1 MPARRMAMD
10 DEKYLYDQVLLG
22 RKKTCGK
29 ELFETTVNG
38 RKEYNPI
45 DEERAIKIVKYAME
59 YYLGWSPM
67 QVWENLDDEV
77 IKKMKLSGLVN
88 QRIKFPVELVDQ
100 KENIKYLVCRMYPE
114 KFHYNSDQAVEAYY
128 DRVLSGKLPDLKRA
142 FLPKMMKAA
151 RIAQRSA
158 SGGHWNLTADFQARR
173 QCMIFSVPQKE
184 DHLSVRIN
192 WRAHAGIYSSSLYV
206 SCIILFIQSFQ
217 RRRRTIFSVYTTKN
231 SSKR

>member
-1 MPARRMAMD
+1 
-10 DEKYLYDQVLLG
+10 
-22 RKKTCGK
+22 
-29 ELFETTVNG
+29 
-38 RKEYNPI
+38 
-45 DEERAIKIVKYAME
+45 
-59 YYLGWSPM
+59 M

-128 DRVLSGKLPDLKRA
+128 DRVLSGEITRFKKGFFTKDDESGKDRA
-142 FLPKMMKAA
+142 AICLRRAL
-151 RIAQRSA
+151 
-158 SGGHWNLTADFQARR
+158 NLTADFQARR

-206 SCIILFIQSFQ
+206 SCIILFIQSSKGAEEP
-217 RRRRTIFSVYTTKN
+217 FSVSILQKILRRDKFKAETQIQKAGEIYCIMRLLFLSFYIGN
-231 SSKR
+231 MPFI